1 MWYNFQY
8 HPLGRRNLMI
18 QFNAHFDG
26 KNLCPEEPVSL
37 PQNVSLRVTVASEE
51 ASSGAASGPLD
62 VFDRLAAQTG
72 LVSGPTDWAA
82 EHDHYLYGV
91 PKRSEDVGE

>member
-1 MWYNFQY
+1 
-8 HPLGRRNLMI
+8 MI

-51 ASSGAASGPLD
+51 STAPSSACGPLD
-62 VFDRLAAQTG
+62 VFERLAAKTG
-72 LVSGPTDWAA
+72 LVSGPVDWAT

>member
-1 MWYNFQY
+1 
-8 HPLGRRNLMI
+8 MI

-51 ASSGAASGPLD
+51 STAAGAASGPLD
-62 VFDRLAAQTG
+62 VFERLAAQRG

-82 EHDHYLYGV
+82 EHDHYLFGV
-91 PKRSEDVGE
+91 PKRGEGVGE